1 MSGGWCGRPRDN
13 GGFPTVNIDEPEP
26 TDSTNVPENRIP
38 EWVPKRRDQSDAAAA
53 GSVGLADAT
62 ARPSNSAVP
71 RAPAP
76 APAAAPPE
84 PATFTGIDG
93 ADVDPDVL
101 AELPA
106 DVRAE
111 VHRQMKLWRA
121 TQRGAGR
128 RP

>member
-1 MSGGWCGRPRDN
+1 MAQAWCGRPKNN
-13 GGFPTVNIDEPEP
+13 GGFPTLAKAPEP
-26 TDSTNVPENRIP
+26 TNSKGETPHIP
-38 EWVPKRRDQSDAAAA
+38 AWARARTDKSEAATAAA

-111 VHRQMKLWRA
+111 VDRQMKLWRS
-121 TQRGAGR
+121 TRRGAGR

>member
-13 GGFPTVNIDEPEP
+13 GGFPTVNIASEPEP
-26 TDSTNVPENRIP
+26 TDSTKDIP
-38 EWVPKRRDQSDAAAA
+38 EWVPRRDQSDAAAAA

-121 TQRGAGR
+121 TRRGAGR